1 MHYVLLG
8 GSFHSLIGT
17 SRWSYQILAPSG
29 IHLPPDTQHACRPD
43 LPYTICILTF
53 AVVKVLLSKVSV
65 PVE

>member
-1 MHYVLLG
+1 MHYVLLDG
-8 GSFHSLIGT
+8 TFHSLIAT
-17 SRWSYQILAPSG
+17 SRWSYQIPAPSG
-29 IHLPPDTQHACRPD
+29 IHLPPDIQRRPD